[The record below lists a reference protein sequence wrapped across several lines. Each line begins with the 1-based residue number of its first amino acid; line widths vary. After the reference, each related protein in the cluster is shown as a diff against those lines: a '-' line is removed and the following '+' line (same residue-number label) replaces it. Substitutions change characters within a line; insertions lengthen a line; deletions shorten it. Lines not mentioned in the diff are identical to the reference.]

1 MVRNSPFIFCIFVLL
16 RNPMFFCMWFW
27 WMQSFFNAVIKFVVT
42 KHKIQRNSLPTI
54 KLKKGILTGLFQID
68 PQPPSN
74 FSVIPHGR
82 MFNLN
87 CVIQIEQDSEL
98 EGNNDHIFG
107 WIMNLPQSP
116 VQKPRS
122 STTLIM
128 WHVTY
133 SYWRGFP
140 SSTWA
145 QEPKGGWKNNPK
157 GRRIFKGK

>member
-116 VQKPRS
+116 VQKPLVAVLHS
-122 STTLIM
+122 LCDMSLTHIEEVFQVVLGHM
-128 WHVTY
+128 NP
-133 SYWRGFP
+133 RGM
-140 SSTWA
+140 
-145 QEPKGGWKNNPK
+145 KK
-157 GRRIFKGK
+157 